1 MVAVS
6 EPRRL
11 GIALSLAAFA
21 PPLAVAQQVPCRFDG
36 ADRQIE
42 AAALRVSVSSGAE
55 LLRHVLVPREALRV
69 TPTTQVG
76 VGQVEVVGPLAF
88 EGTVS
93 SLVIQPGAP
102 LSFAGGILVLS
113 PRMVRGIRAVHLDAA
128 TGMVVGEVR
137 WGWNVLPTSAPCAT
151 SMLTDEESWLT
162 VHREDD
168 PPVPTDTGTY
178 VIRHPDRPIH
188 FRPGDASM
196 LGHRPL
202 HSRPGGGAT
211 LSLSMAESLRFSI
224 ADTARGWVQ
233 VRYGWSDGSRI
244 QGWLPRGDV
253 FQAMGTG
260 SGQGYG
266 AGARRGL
273 NERRSAMP
281 MMQICP
287 GPAYRGAGR
296 LRAGT
301 GIRAQTESAPW
312 ARVTADVVATTELCG
327 ERDVWV
333 TVSDINGWDGAWG
346 YVRRS
351 EIDLE
356 LSHQNAA
363 RK

>member
-1 MVAVS
+1 VNDPGRLRLALSVVAV
-6 EPRRL
+6 L
-11 GIALSLAAFA
+11 A
-21 PPLAVAQQVPCRFDG
+21 PPSAVAQQVPCRFDG
-36 ADRQIE
+36 ANRQIE
-42 AAALRVSVSSGAE
+42 AAALRVSVSRDAE
-55 LLRHVLVPREALRV
+55 LLRQVLVPREALRV
-69 TPTTQVG
+69 APTTEVG
-76 VGQVEVVGPLAF
+76 AGRVEVVGPVAF

-113 PRMVRGIRAVHLDAA
+113 PRMVRGIRAVRLGAV
-128 TGMVVGEVR
+128 TGTVVGEVH
-137 WGWNVLPTSAPCAT
+137 WGWNVLPTSLPCAT
-151 SMLTDEESWLT
+151 SMLTDEESWLA

-178 VIRHPDRPIH
+178 VIR
-188 FRPGDASM
+188 RPGGPIRPRAGEGSI
-196 LGHRPL
+196 LGRRPL
-202 HSRPGGGAT
+202 HSRPGGGET
-211 LSLSMAESLRFSI
+211 LSLSMAESPRYSI

-233 VRYGWSDGSRI
+233 LRYGWSDGSRI
-244 QGWLPRGDV
+244 QGWVPRSDV
-253 FQAMGTG
+253 FEPMGTG

-266 AGARRGL
+266 AGPRTTL

-281 MMQICP
+281 IMQICP
-287 GPAYRGAGR
+287 GPAYRGAAR
-296 LRAGT
+296 LRSGT
-301 GIRAQTESAPW
+301 GVRAQTEAAPW
-312 ARVTADVVATTELCG
+312 ARVTADVVATAELCG

-333 TVSDINGWDGAWG
+333 TVSDVNGWAGAWG